1 MPSRSNKPDGDSEI
15 TLNLIERVGG
25 EVPKLT
31 LEEIA
36 SVKTP
41 KAEKKELD
49 RIASVIA
56 IELNADP
63 NDEEVQRLAV
73 FQAAAKR
80 LTKGTH
86 ERA

>member
-1 MPSRSNKPDGDSEI
+1 MPSRSNKPDGASESS
-15 TLNLIERVGG
+15 LDLFERVGD

-36 SVKTP
+36 SVEPP

-49 RIASVIA
+49 RIASEIA
-56 IELNADP
+56 MELTADP

-73 FQAAAKR
+73 F
-80 LTKGTH
+80 
-86 ERA
+86 